1 MDLRVLVNGKLDMS
15 QQCALTTQKATRT
28 LGYIKRIVPSRS
40 SEVTILYILLVR
52 PDLEYYIQMWS
63 PQYRKDMGLLE
74 LTQRRATKMIQEMD
88 HFPYKDRLRAGAVQ
102 PGEEKALGRPRVA
115 FQYLKGNYKKEG
127 DRLFSRVCCDRTKGN
142 GFKLKRGDFD
152 WIWGRSF
159 LQ

>member
-1 MDLRVLVNGKLDMS
+1 MIR
-15 QQCALTTQKATRT
+15 
-28 LGYIKRIVPSRS
+28 RS

-102 PGEEKALGRPRVA
+102 PGEEKALGRPESG
-115 FQYLKGNYKKEG
+115 LS
-127 DRLFSRVCCDRTKGN
+127 LS
-142 GFKLKRGDFD
+142 KRGATGKKAMADTLAGSVVAGQ
-152 WIWGRSF
+152 WEIVSN
-159 LQ
+159 

>member
-1 MDLRVLVNGKLDMS
+1 MASRAREV
-15 QQCALTTQKATRT
+15 
-28 LGYIKRIVPSRS
+28 VPPLFSA
-40 SEVTILYILLVR
+40 LVR
-52 PDLEYYIQMWS
+52 PHLEYSVQMWS
-63 PQYRKDMGLLE
+63 AQYRRDVDLLE
-74 LTQRRATKMIQEMD
+74 HILRRATEMTQGME
-88 HFPYKDRLRAGAVQ
+88 HLFYKDRLRAGAVQ

>member
-1 MDLRVLVNGKLDMS
+1 MIR
-15 QQCALTTQKATRT
+15 
-28 LGYIKRIVPSRS
+28 RS